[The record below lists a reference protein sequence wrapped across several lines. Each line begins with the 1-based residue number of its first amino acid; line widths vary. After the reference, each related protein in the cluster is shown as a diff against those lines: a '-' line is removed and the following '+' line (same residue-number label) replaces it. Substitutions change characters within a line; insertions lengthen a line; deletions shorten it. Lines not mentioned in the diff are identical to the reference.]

1 MADKRV
7 ALGSEP
13 VIRVGLVDDKG
24 RWLALE
30 GVSIRLSV
38 DGGDISETE
47 VATGEDG
54 TADVAFTAPGK
65 KGKVTVKVEIMGI
78 NAVKSRVIRVKAKP

>member
-1 MADKRV
+1 MLPRRLKLKIMADKRF

-38 DGGDISETE
+38 DGGRH
-47 VATGEDG
+47 G
-54 TADVAFTAPGK
+54 
-65 KGKVTVKVEIMGI
+65 
-78 NAVKSRVIRVKAKP
+78 